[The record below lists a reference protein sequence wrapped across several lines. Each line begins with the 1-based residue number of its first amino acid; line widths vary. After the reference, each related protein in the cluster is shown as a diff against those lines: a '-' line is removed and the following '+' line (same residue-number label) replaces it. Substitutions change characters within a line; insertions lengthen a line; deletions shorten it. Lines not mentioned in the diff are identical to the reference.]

1 MDARWRACP
10 EARFILLTMSAAS
23 VHPLATP
30 HPRGIYTLY
39 FTEMWE
45 RMSYYGM
52 RALLILYM
60 TAELA
65 RGGLGLDE
73 ATAGAIYGLYTCA
86 VYLVALPGGWIS
98 DRLIGPQR
106 AVLIGGIIIASGHFT
121 LAIPDT
127 RAFFAGLLLVVLGT
141 SLLKPN
147 ASALVGTLYP
157 EGGAR
162 RDAGFTLFY
171 MGVNLGA
178 FIGPIVCGLLGE
190 RLSWHYGFAAAGV
203 GMVLG
208 LIQYILTRH
217 HLGDAGRHPPAPSLT
232 PGRDWSLVGAGL
244 AALGVVCTLALAGRL
259 TIDPVALARSA
270 TVAIVGVA
278 ALWFGWAF
286 LFARLSPVEK
296 KRLVVVVVLFFA
308 SALFW
313 SGFEQVGSV
322 MNLFADRHTRR
333 ELFGWEVPAGW
344 FQSINALLILVLAL
358 PVSALWLGLA
368 RRGSLPSL
376 AAKFAAGLILLAA
389 GFLVMHFAARLTL
402 AHGRVS
408 ALWLVTTYLLH
419 TIGELFLSPVGLS
432 AVTKLAPS
440 RLASQTMGIWFLAT
454 ALGNLL
460 AGLLTSGM
468 SSENAVHM
476 PAQFLQVALI
486 AGGGGLVLLVLSPL
500 IRRLMP
506 GVD

>member
-1 MDARWRACP
+1 MSDAPANR
-10 EARFILLTMSAAS
+10 T
-23 VHPLATP
+23 

-65 RGGLGLDE
+65 RGGMGLDE

-86 VYLVALPGGWIS
+86 VYLVALPGGWIA

-106 AVLIGGIIIASGHFT
+106 AVLVGGCIIALGHFT
-121 LAIPDT
+121 LAVPDT
-127 RAFFAGLLLVVLGT
+127 RAFFIGLLLVVLGT
-141 SLLKPN
+141 ALLKPN
-147 ASALVGTLYP
+147 ASALVGQLYP

-190 RLSWHYGFAAAGV
+190 RLNWHCGFAAAGV

-208 LIQYILTRH
+208 VVQYVKTKR
-217 HLGDAGRHPPAPSLT
+217 HLGAAGLHPSAPSAT
-232 PGRDWSLVGAGL
+232 PRRDWACVW
-244 AALGVVCTLALAGRL
+244 AAVAAIGVVAALALAGVVVIR
-259 TIDPVALARSA
+259 PVALAKSTTVVIVSA
-270 TVAIVGVA
+270 A
-278 ALWFGWAF
+278 ALWFAWAF
-286 LFARLSPVEK
+286 LLGQLAAAEK
-296 KRLVVVVVLFFA
+296 KRLAVVVILFFA
-308 SALFW
+308 SAVFW
-313 SGFEQVGSV
+313 SGFEQIGSV
-322 MNLFADRHTRR
+322 MNLFADRYTDRVF
-333 ELFGWEVPAGW
+333 FGWEIPAGW
-344 FQSINALLILVLAL
+344 FQSVNALLILILAV

-376 AAKFAAGLILLAA
+376 AVKMAAGLLLLAA
-389 GFLVMHFAARLTL
+389 GFLVMHFAAGHAL
-402 AHGRVS
+402 AAGKVTG
-408 ALWLVTTYLLH
+408 LWLCTTFLLH
-419 TIGELFLSPVGLS
+419 TLGELFLSPVGLS
-432 AVTKLAPS
+432 AVTKLAPA

-454 ALGNLL
+454 SLGNLL
-460 AGLLTSGM
+460 AGLLAGGM
-468 SSENAVHM
+468 SSANAAGM
-476 PAQFLQVALI
+476 PAQFLHVALI
-486 AGGGGLVLLVLSPL
+486 AGAGGLVLLALAPL

-506 GVD
+506 GIE

>member
-1 MDARWRACP
+1 
-10 EARFILLTMSAAS
+10 MSALTDQ
-23 VHPLATP
+23 PLNSP

-65 RGGLGLDE
+65 RGGLGLDD
-73 ATAGAIYGLYTCA
+73 ATAGAIYGLYACA

-106 AVLIGGIIIASGHFT
+106 AVLFGGCIIALGHFV
-121 LAIPDT
+121 LAVPDT
-127 RAFFAGLLLVVLGT
+127 RAFFAGLLLVILGT

-190 RLSWHYGFAAAGV
+190 KLNWHYGFAASGV

-208 LIQYILTRH
+208 VVQYCLTRH
-217 HLGDAGRHPPAPSLT
+217 HLGEAGLHPPAPSLT
-232 PGRDWSLVGAGL
+232 PGRDWGFIG
-244 AALGVVCTLALAGRL
+244 AAL
-259 TIDPVALARSA
+259 VALAVVTGLAFAGVIVIRPIALAKGA
-270 TVAIVGVA
+270 TVAIVAVA
-278 ALWFGWAF
+278 VLWFAWAF
-286 LFARLSPVEK
+286 LLARLTTVEK
-296 KRLVVVVVLFFA
+296 KRLSVVAILFLA

-322 MNLFADRHTRR
+322 MNLFAERYTNRTV
-333 ELFGWEVPAGW
+333 LGFEVPAGW
-344 FQSINALLILVLAL
+344 FQSINALLILMLAL
-358 PVSALWLGLA
+358 PVSAMWLGLA

-376 AAKFAAGLILLAA
+376 AGKFAAGLLLLAA
-389 GFLVMHFAARLTL
+389 GFVVMHFAARSALS
-402 AHGRVS
+402 AGRVTG
-408 ALWLVTTYLLH
+408 LWLCTTYLLH

-432 AVTKLAPS
+432 AVTKLAPT

-454 ALGNLL
+454 SLGNLL
-460 AGLLTSGM
+460 AGLLASGM
-468 SSENAVHM
+468 SSENAAGM
-476 PAQFLQVALI
+476 PAQFMHVAII
-486 AGGGGLVLLVLSPL
+486 AGSGGLILLALSPF
-500 IRRLMP
+500 IRRLIP
-506 GVD
+506 GIH

>member
-1 MDARWRACP
+1 
-10 EARFILLTMSAAS
+10 MSETTAPT
-23 VHPLATP
+23 VKIP

-106 AVLIGGIIIASGHFT
+106 AVLIGGIIIALGHFT

-127 RAFFAGLLLVVLGT
+127 RAFFGGLLLVVLGT

-147 ASALVGTLYP
+147 ASALVGQLYP

-190 RLSWHYGFAAAGV
+190 QLNWHYGFAASGV

-208 LIQYILTRH
+208 VVQYCVTRR
-217 HLGDAGRHPPAPSLT
+217 HLGETGLHPPAPSLT
-232 PGRDWSLVGAGL
+232 PGRDWSMIWAAL
-244 AALGVVCTLALAGRL
+244 AALGAVCALAFTGAL
-259 TIDPVALARSA
+259 IINPVALARGT

-278 ALWFGWAF
+278 VAWFGWAF
-286 LFARLSPVEK
+286 LLARLSLIEK
-296 KRLVVVVVLFFA
+296 KRMLVVVVLFFA

-322 MNLFADRHTRR
+322 MNLFAERHTNRQF
-333 ELFGWEVPAGW
+333 LGWEIPAGW
-344 FQSINALLILVLAL
+344 FQSINALLILLLAL
-358 PVSALWLGLA
+358 PVSAMWIGLA

-376 AAKFAAGLILLAA
+376 ASKFAAGLLLLAA
-389 GFLVMHFAARLTL
+389 GFLVMHFAARSTL
-402 AHGRVS
+402 AIGRVS
-408 ALWLVTTYLLH
+408 GLWLCTTYLLH
-419 TIGELFLSPVGLS
+419 TLGELFLSPVGLS
-432 AVTKLAPS
+432 AVTKLAPA

-454 ALGNLL
+454 SLGNLL

-468 SSENAVHM
+468 SSENAAGM
-476 PAQFLQVALI
+476 PAQFLHVALI
-486 AGGGGLVLLVLSPL
+486 AGGGGLVLLMLSPF

-506 GVD
+506 GIQ

>member
-1 MDARWRACP
+1 
-10 EARFILLTMSAAS
+10 MSTTTAPAPDS
-23 VHPLATP
+23 P

-65 RGGLGLDE
+65 RGGMGLDA

-106 AVLIGGIIIASGHFT
+106 AVLIGGIIIAIGHFT

-127 RAFFAGLLLVVLGT
+127 RAFFGGLLLVVLGT

-147 ASALVGTLYP
+147 ASSLVGTLYP

-178 FIGPIVCGLLGE
+178 FIGPIICGLLGE
-190 RLSWHYGFAAAGV
+190 RLDWHYGFAAAGV

-208 LIQYILTRH
+208 LIQYSLTRH
-217 HLGDAGRHPPAPSLT
+217 HLGDAGLHPPAPSRT
-232 PGRDWSLVGAGL
+232 PGRDWALVATAVAFIGLVAALAGAGVITLNPVALAKGAGL
-244 AALGVVCTLALAGRL
+244 AILGVAG
-259 TIDPVALARSA
+259 
-270 TVAIVGVA
+270 
-278 ALWFGWAF
+278 LWFGWAF
-286 LFARLSPVEK
+286 LIAKLSGVER
-296 KRLVVVVVLFFA
+296 KRLAVVLILFFA

-322 MNLFADRHTRR
+322 MNLFADRHTNRHI
-333 ELFGWEVPAGW
+333 LGWEIPAGW
-344 FQSINALLILVLAL
+344 FQSVNALLILLLAV
-358 PVSALWLGLA
+358 PVSRLWLHLA
-368 RRGSLPSL
+368 RRNALPSL
-376 AAKFAAGLILLAA
+376 AVKFAAGLILLAA
-389 GFLVMHFAARLTL
+389 GFIVMHFAARATL
-402 AHGRVS
+402 LHGRVS
-408 ALWLVTTYLLH
+408 GLWLCTTYLLH

-432 AVTKLAPS
+432 AVTKLAPA

-460 AGLLTSGM
+460 AGLLAGGMDPEQATS
-468 SSENAVHM
+468 M
-476 PAQFLQVALI
+476 PTQFLHVALI
-486 AGGGGLVLLVLSPL
+486 AAAGGLVLLACAPL
-500 IRRLMP
+500 IKKLMP
-506 GVD
+506 GIQ

>member
-1 MDARWRACP
+1 
-10 EARFILLTMSAAS
+10 
-23 VHPLATP
+23 
-30 HPRGIYTLY
+30 
-39 FTEMWE
+39 
-45 RMSYYGM
+45 
-52 RALLILYM
+52 M

-73 ATAGAIYGLYTCA
+73 TTAGAIYGLYTCA

-106 AVLIGGIIIASGHFT
+106 AVLVGGIVIALGHFT

-190 RLSWHYGFAAAGV
+190 RLDWHYGFAAAGV

-208 LIQYILTRH
+208 VVQYTLTRH
-217 HLGDAGRHPPAPSLT
+217 HLGEAGLHPPAPSLT
-232 PGRDWSLVGAGL
+232 PGRDWAIIWAAL
-244 AALGVVCTLALAGRL
+244 AALGVLCALAFAGII
-259 TIDPVALARSA
+259 TINPVAIAKVT

-286 LFARLSPVEK
+286 LLAKLSSVEK
-296 KRLVVVVVLFFA
+296 NRLVVVLVLFGA

-322 MNLFADRHTRR
+322 MNLFAERHTQRV
-333 ELFGWEVPAGW
+333 LFGWEIPAGW
-344 FQSINALLILVLAL
+344 FQSINALLILLLAL

-368 RRGSLPSL
+368 RRGKLPSL
-376 AAKFAAGLILLAA
+376 AAKFAAGLLLLAA
-389 GFLVMHFAARLTL
+389 GFLVMHFAARATL

-408 ALWLVTTYLLH
+408 GLWLASTYLLH
-419 TIGELFLSPVGLS
+419 TLGELFLSPVGLS
-432 AVTKLAPS
+432 AVTKLAPA
-440 RLASQTMGIWFLAT
+440 RLSSQTMGIWFLAT

-460 AGLLTSGM
+460 AGMLASGM
-468 SSENAVHM
+468 SPDNAAAM
-476 PAQFLQVALI
+476 PAQFLHVALI
-486 AGGGGLVLLVLSPL
+486 AAAGGLVLLALSPV
-500 IRRLMP
+500 IRKLMP
-506 GVD
+506 GVH